1 MKFKLYFILLFT
13 SFIMIGQSKNQT
25 IGFKENKGQIID
37 QNGKSNDVVK
47 YLLNSRGLNVQ
58 LKKHGFSYDVYEIKK
73 HIRKHR
79 HQEQNS
85 LVSLHNNK
93 NLPDY
98 TLEYSFHRIDIDFI
112 NANTNVELITEEKSN
127 DYDNYYNVPNKPEGI
142 THVHQYKQITYKNI
156 YPNIDVVFSIP
167 KDTLKTVEYNFVVHP
182 KGNIQDIQLKFSGVP
197 TELNHETL
205 LLKTRFGKM
214 EETLPESWTETQM
227 SKKSINVAYT
237 KIKNNVY
244 GFKTTNDISDK
255 TVIIDPLPIRLW
267 GTYYGGE
274 GTEYS
279 FDITTDKNNYLYIAG
294 ATGSSTNIATSGTST
309 SQLNGNL
316 NLFFAKL
323 DPDGKR
329 IWGTYFY
336 HDNGLN
342 NHDVFIKTDSQSN
355 LLFTTKELFNSNVA
369 TVGAFQEIKNK
380 YFDVILGKLNP
391 EGLKNWVTYY
401 GGSDNEEPNAITI
414 DTLDNVYIAGET
426 FSSDKLSSTGSFQVT
441 KGGIGLDAFIA
452 KFSPTGNRIWGTYYG
467 GEGADS
473 FFSLNVSEDNF
484 LYAVGTQNSKIN
496 IASVGASQEF
506 SDGNMG
512 GMIVKFD
519 LQGQRI
525 WGTYI
530 CNDSFVYYS
539 KLQGNNLNIIGTT
552 FNKASIATPNTLF
565 ENYLLTNTYNL
576 GKNPPEDGFIV
587 SFNIETQR
595 KNWGTYF
602 PSEILGIDINKNGE
616 TYISGSTDLKDLIA
630 TQNSYLSV
638 NNNSSLK
645 SYIVKLNILG
655 QRVWGTYYGG
665 NSSEQWG
672 QIHIDNNQFLYLYGL
687 TGSTT
692 GIASPGAQQT
702 SLSPN
707 NYDTF
712 LAKFKDCSSIATL
725 SNNSPICGGNT
736 LELKASGGT
745 NYNWTG
751 PNGFSSTLQ
760 NPVIPNT
767 SITNSGQYSCAITG
781 TGDCDSTLTTD
792 VIIGDTNSPVPN
804 TTILPTI
811 NGDCST
817 IIPIPSATDSCDG
830 LILATTTNPI
840 TNLTQGTH
848 TIVWKYTDSN
858 NKSTTQNQIVNI
870 LNQSITS
877 VSSPQ
882 NFCIQENTTLNSVSI
897 FGQNIKWYDTLT
909 SGNLLSNNELLQ
921 NGKTYYASQTINGCE
936 SDRVPV
942 RINIQ
947 NTSVPSLDSN
957 HIFCASQN
965 PTISSIP
972 ITGTAIKWYDA
983 NGNSLINTSPLLNNQ
998 QYYATQTINNC
1009 ESSSKSIATISLI
1022 SRLPAANFNKSFCDT
1037 LNDNIEVINLTDY
1050 NSSIIVNSNEYNFNY
1065 YSTLLGAE
1073 NELFTTKINN
1083 PTNYTLITGETIIY
1097 VRINSDTPCF
1107 AIAELKLSLFP
1118 KPNILINDLM
1128 PICENSSITI
1138 NAGSNFTNYLWSNGA
1153 TTPSVI
1159 ISNPGDYS
1167 VLVTKDYSSISCS
1180 TSKNFSVLKSTIA
1193 TITSIETKDWSDTE
1207 NTIIVYTTGTGDYE
1221 YSLDGINYQNN
1232 NVFTNVVNGKYTVSI
1247 RDKNGCGIV
1256 TNDVYLL
1263 MYPKFFTPN
1272 GDGFNDNWKI
1282 KFSDNENDIVIKIF
1296 DRYGKL
1302 IKELKQND
1310 SWNGTYIGIQL
1321 PADDYWF
1328 TVIRPQTFSEYKG
1341 HFSLKR

>member
-1 MKFKLYFILLFT
+1 
-13 SFIMIGQSKNQT
+13 MIGQNKNQS
-25 IGFKENKGQIID
+25 IGFRENKGQIID
-37 QNGKSNDVVK
+37 QNGKSNSEVK

-58 LKKHGFSYDVYEIKK
+58 LRQTGFSYDVYEIKK
-73 HIRKHR
+73 KPIKHH
-79 HQEQNS
+79 HQEKRTLAS
-85 LVSLHNNK
+85 LKNNDK
-93 NLPDY
+93 TAPNY
-98 TLEYSFHRIDIDFI
+98 TLEYIFHRIDIDFV
-112 NANTNVELITEEKSN
+112 NANTNAELIKEKVSS
-127 DYDNYYNVPNKPEGI
+127 DYDNYYNMANKPEGV
-142 THVHQYKQITYKNI
+142 TKVHQYKQITYKNI
-156 YPNIDVVFSIP
+156 YPNIDVIFSIP
-167 KDTLKTVEYNFVVHP
+167 KDSLKTVEYNFVIHP
-182 KGNIQDIQLKFSGVP
+182 TGNIKDIQMEFSGIP
-197 TELNHETL
+197 TELNNQKL

-214 EETLPESWTETQM
+214 EETLPASWTENGEK
-227 SKKSINVAYT
+227 KKSINVAYT
-237 KIKNNVY
+237 KVKRNVF
-244 GFKTTNDISDK
+244 GFKTANNISDK
-255 TVIIDPLPIRLW
+255 TVIIDPVPIRLW

-274 GTEYS
+274 GVEYS
-279 FDITTDKNNYLYIAG
+279 FDITTDKNNYIYIAG

-355 LLFTTKELFNSNVA
+355 LLFTTKELFNSNAA
-369 TVGAFQEIKNK
+369 TAGAFQEIKNK

-391 EGLKNWVTYY
+391 AGLKDWVTYY

-414 DTLDNVYIAGET
+414 DKLDNVYIAGET
-426 FSSDKLSSTGSFQVT
+426 FSSDKLSSISSFQET
-441 KGGIGLDAFIA
+441 KGGVGLDGFIA
-452 KFSPTGNRIWGTYYG
+452 KFSPTGNRLWGTYYG
-467 GEGADS
+467 GEGNDS
-473 FFSLNVSEDNF
+473 FFSLNISENNF
-484 LYAVGTQNSKIN
+484 LYAVGTQNSRNN
-496 IASVGASQEF
+496 IASTGVYQETT
-506 SDGNMG
+506 DGNMG
-512 GMIVKFD
+512 GMIVKFN
-519 LQGQRI
+519 LEGQRI
-525 WGTYI
+525 WGTYV
-530 CNDSFVYYS
+530 CNNSFVYYS

-552 FNKASIATPNTLF
+552 FNKTSIATPKTLF

-576 GKNPPEDGFIV
+576 DKNPPEDGFIV

-630 TQNSYLSV
+630 TQNSFLSV

-645 SYIVKLNILG
+645 SFIVKLNNLG

-702 SLSPN
+702 SLSSN

-760 NPVIPNT
+760 NPIIPNT
-767 SITNSGQYSCAITG
+767 SIANSGLYSCAITG

-792 VIIGDTNSPVPN
+792 VIIGDTNPPVPN
-804 TTILPTI
+804 IIQLPTI

-817 IIPIPSATDSCDG
+817 TIPIPSATDSCDG
-830 LILATTTNPI
+830 LILATTTNQI
-840 TNLTQGTH
+840 TNLPQGTH

-858 NKSTTQNQIVNI
+858 NNSATQNQIVNI
-870 LNQSITS
+870 SNQSITS

-882 NFCIQENTTLNSVSI
+882 NFCIQQNATLNNISI
-897 FGQNIKWYDTLT
+897 TGQNIKWYDALT
-909 SGNLLSNNELLQ
+909 NGNYLANTSLLQ
-921 NGKTYYASQTINGCE
+921 NGITYFASQSVNGCE
-936 SDRVPV
+936 SYRIPV
-942 RINIQ
+942 KINIH
-947 NTSVPSLDSN
+947 NTSSPSVNSN
-957 HIFCASQN
+957 QSFCASQN
-965 PTISSIP
+965 PTLSSIA

-983 NGNSLINTSPLLNNQ
+983 DENSLINTTPLENNQ
-998 QYYATQTINNC
+998 LYYATQTINNC
-1009 ESSSKSIATISLI
+1009 ESSSKSTITVSLI
-1022 SRLPAANFNKSFCDT
+1022 RKLPSSNYDKSFCDNFNNT
-1037 LNDNIEVINLTDY
+1037 TELINLNDY
-1050 NSSIIVNSNEYNFNY
+1050 NSNLIVNPNDYSFNY
-1065 YSTLLGAE
+1065 YTTLSGAE
-1073 NELFTTKINN
+1073 NELSTARITNPNN
-1083 PTNYTLITGETIIY
+1083 YNITLGENKIY
-1097 VRINSDTPCF
+1097 VRINSNTPCY
-1107 AIAELKLSLFP
+1107 AIAELKLSLFS

-1138 NAGSNFTNYLWSNGA
+1138 NAGTNFTNYLWSTGA
-1153 TTPSVI
+1153 TSPSVI
-1159 ISNPGDYS
+1159 IANPGDYS
-1167 VLVTKDYSSISCS
+1167 ILVSKDYSTISCS
-1180 TSKNFSVLKSTIA
+1180 ATKNFSVKKSTIA
-1193 TITSIETKDWSDTE
+1193 KITSIETKDWTDS
-1207 NTIIVYTTGTGDYE
+1207 NNNIIVYTTGTGDYE
-1221 YSLDGINYQNN
+1221 YSLDGIQYQNN
-1232 NVFTNVVNGKYTVSI
+1232 NEFSNLVNGKYTVSV
-1247 RDKNGCGIV
+1247 RDKNGCGTV
-1256 TNDVYLL
+1256 TDEVYLL

-1272 GDGFNDNWKI
+1272 GDGFNDTWKI

-1302 IKELKQND
+1302 IKELSQNN
-1310 SWNGTYIGIQL
+1310 SWDGTYIGNQL

-1328 TVIRPQTFSEYKG
+1328 TVIRPSTNSEYKG